1 MVKYCE
7 NCGAEISD
15 ESLFCPECK
24 TYIKRE
30 NTEKSSNVKWIL
42 IGVAVVLLI
51 IAAGIFLSDIS
62 GKASTSLTMISTS
75 NLDSGPYQILLTDDS
90 NNPLADRYITIE
102 VDNITYTIKTD
113 SNGVANITLNL
124 VEGSHEIKAY
134 FNGDDQYGESHTSDI
149 VIK

>member
-30 NTEKSSNVKWIL
+30 NTEKPSNVKWIL
-42 IGVAVVLLI
+42 IGIAIVLLI
-51 IAAGIFLSDIS
+51 IAAGIFFSNAT
-62 GKASTSLTMISTS
+62 GKTPTSLSMISTS
-75 NLDSGPYQILLTDDS
+75 NLDSGPYQVSLTDAS
-90 NNPLADRYITIE
+90 HNPLADRYITIE

-113 SNGVANITLNL
+113 SKGVANITLNL
-124 VEGSHEIKAY
+124 AEGSHEIKAY
-134 FNGDDQYGESHTSDI
+134 FKGDDKYDESHTSDI

>member
-30 NTEKSSNVKWIL
+30 NTEKPSNVKWIL
-42 IGVAVVLLI
+42 IGIAIVLLI
-51 IAAGIFLSDIS
+51 IAAGIFFSNAT
-62 GKASTSLTMISTS
+62 GKTPTSLSMISTS
-75 NLDSGPYQILLTDDS
+75 NLDSGPYQVSLTDAS
-90 NNPLADRYITIE
+90 NNPLADKYIKVE
-102 VDNITYTIKTD
+102 VDNVTYTIKTN
-113 SNGVANITLNL
+113 SEGIASINLTLSD
-124 VEGSHEIKAY
+124 GSHEIKSY
-134 FNGDDQYGESHTSDI
+134 FDGDDKYGESHTSDI

>member
-24 TYIKRE
+24 SYVKRE
-30 NTEKSSNVKWIL
+30 NAEKPSNLKWIL
-42 IGVAVVLLI
+42 IGVAVILLI
-51 IAAGIFLSDIS
+51 VAAGIFLSNTT
-62 GKASTSLTMISTS
+62 GKTPTSLTMISTS
-75 NLDSGPYQILLTDDS
+75 NLDSGPYQVSLTDAS
-90 NNPLADRYITIE
+90 HNPLADRYITIE

-113 SNGVANITLNL
+113 RNGVASITLNL
-124 VEGSHEIKAY
+124 ADGSHEIKAY
-134 FNGDDQYGESHTSDI
+134 FTGDSQYGESHTSDI

>member
-1 MVKYCE
+1 MVKNCE

-24 TYIKRE
+24 TYVKRE
-30 NTEKSSNVKWIL
+30 NTEKPSNLKWIL

-51 IAAGIFLSDIS
+51 IAAGIFLSNTT
-62 GKASTSLTMISTS
+62 GKTPTSLSMLSTS
-75 NLDSGPYQILLTDDS
+75 NLDSGPYQVSLTDAS
-90 NNPLADRYITIE
+90 HNPLADRYITIE

-113 SNGVANITLNL
+113 SSGVASITLNL
-124 VEGSHEIKAY
+124 IDGSHKINAY
-134 FNGDDQYGESHTSDI
+134 FTGDSQYGESHTSDI